1 MARFLNPNGAPFKE
15 SLRTRIYEDK
25 SAMIEFINQQICTRD
40 KYICVSRPRRFGK
53 SMALDMLAAY
63 YCLGRDYKELFKDS
77 DIASMPSFEE
87 HLNKYNVLKINMQD
101 VWSKTHSIKGM
112 LGKLV
117 DGIAADLLYAYPD
130 VVYHDKSDV
139 FQIMEDIYDEVEI
152 PFVILIDEWDCL
164 FRVCQGDTE
173 AQKKYLDFLRLWL
186 KDKSYIGL
194 VYMTGILPIHKY
206 GTHSALNMFI
216 EYSITNPRGLAAYF
230 GFTDDEVQKLCKTYH
245 MDYTEIKSWYDGY
258 ELLATSP
265 GVCIKYSMYSPKS
278 VVEAIN
284 SGKCDTY
291 WNNTETYE
299 ALKNYIKMNYNGLKD
314 DVVAM
319 LAGESV
325 PVDINT
331 FGNDMT
337 TFHSK
342 DDIMTLLVH
351 LGYLTYDSEHETV
364 SIPNREVARE
374 YITAIKTMKW
384 PEVTRAISASEKLL
398 QALMDGNEEAVAEG
412 MDMAHNEISILK
424 YNDENSLSCA
434 IHLAFYAARDCYN
447 MVRELPAG
455 RGFADIVLQPR
466 PMYADKPAILIE
478 LKWDKDVDTAI
489 RQIHEKCYDGALK
502 GYADEVI
509 LAGISYD
516 KTSKKHQC
524 VIEKVKL

>member
-1 MARFLNPNGAPFKE
+1 M
-15 SLRTRIYEDK
+15 
-25 SAMIEFINQQICTRD
+25 
-40 KYICVSRPRRFGK
+40 
-53 SMALDMLAAY
+53 
-63 YCLGRDYKELFKDS
+63 
-77 DIASMPSFEE
+77 
-87 HLNKYNVLKINMQD
+87 KI
-101 VWSKTHSIKGM
+101 
-112 LGKLV
+112 
-117 DGIAADLLYAYPD
+117 
-130 VVYHDKSDV
+130 
-139 FQIMEDIYDEVEI
+139 
-152 PFVILIDEWDCL
+152 
-164 FRVCQGDTE
+164 
-173 AQKKYLDFLRLWL
+173 
-186 KDKSYIGL
+186 
-194 VYMTGILPIHKY
+194 
-206 GTHSALNMFI
+206 
-216 EYSITNPRGLAAYF
+216 
-230 GFTDDEVQKLCKTYH
+230 
-245 MDYTEIKSWYDGY
+245 
-258 ELLATSP
+258 
-265 GVCIKYSMYSPKS
+265 
-278 VVEAIN
+278 
-284 SGKCDTY
+284 
-291 WNNTETYE
+291 
-299 ALKNYIKMNYNGLKD
+299 YIKMNYNGLKD

-478 LKWDKDVDTAI
+478 LKWDKDADTAI